1 MSDYILKFWPK
12 TEVKEIKTIRIEEEL
27 LKSEIIAGESEF
39 WGKPA
44 YNPGQSIND
53 YLEPKLERS
62 NPYFDTIKITIDDK
76 DYGVRMGAEDFEYVD
91 RNNVISIKGGEGGF
105 NKWEAM
111 CNKLNLITGD
121 EYEGG
126 WELL

>member
-12 TEVKEIKTIRIEEEL
+12 QETEESKTAKLVEEL
-27 LKSEIIAGESEF
+27 SKFEIIADETQH

-44 YNPGQSIND
+44 FNPGQRINE
-53 YLEPKLERS
+53 YLEPKLDRS
-62 NPYFDTIKITIDDK
+62 NPYFGTIKITIDDK
-76 DYGVRMGAEDFEYVD
+76 DYGVRMGSEDFEYID
-91 RNNVISIKGGEGGF
+91 RKNVVSIKGGEGGF
-105 NKWEAM
+105 DKWDSM
-111 CNKLNLITGD
+111 CNKLNEITGD